1 MDSKVGLK
9 SLMQNFAIC
18 KSLFAVPILGT
29 GYAIIEKFT
38 NLQSKNYCNYLTFS
52 ELKKK
57 CPLVSISVNNFYLIN
72 CFENLRD
79 WK

>member
-1 MDSKVGLK
+1 
-9 SLMQNFAIC
+9 
-18 KSLFAVPILGT
+18 
-29 GYAIIEKFT
+29 
-38 NLQSKNYCNYLTFS
+38 
-52 ELKKK
+52 LKKK